1 MRKTKIVCTLG
12 PASNEPAVIAEMLKA
27 GMNVARL
34 NFSHGTHESHQKVIE
49 TFRSVRDSL
58 GLAAAVMLDTKGPE
72 IRTGLFPAGK
82 IQLKPG
88 QSFTLWAKE
97 RDGDE
102 TGCSVSYAD
111 LPRQLKPGYTVLI
124 DDGRIHLRVE
134 EADEEKAVCTV
145 LNGGTVS
152 NRKGINIPRV
162 SIDMPYLSERDKQDL
177 IFGVEQKV
185 DFIAA
190 SFVRRKEDVIALRKF
205 VNYHGGHDIKI
216 ISKIENLEGI
226 ENFNEILQHSD
237 GIMVARGDMGVEV
250 EYEKLPGLQKRF
262 IRACFASGKMAITAT
277 QMLDSMM
284 HSPMPTRAEITD
296 VANAVFDGTSA
307 VMLSGESAAGEYP
320 VESVRAMA
328 RIAEQAE
335 NDAFEMGVYKSMV
348 YNSAFND
355 TTNAICD
362 AACTTAKDVK
372 AKAIIAVTL
381 YGQTARGI
389 SKYRPFEPIVA
400 ATPVEKAYHQ
410 LSLSWGVYPVL
421 ALNQHNT
428 DDLFLHAVDCARNLD
443 LVSNGDLVVIT
454 AGVPLSV
461 SGTTNLLKVQTVGE
475 RA

>member
-12 PASNEPAVIAEMLKA
+12 PASADAAMMAEMLKS

-34 NFSHGTHESHQKVIE
+34 NFSHGTHENHKKMIE
-49 TFRSVRDSL
+49 TFRSVRDGL
-58 GLAAAVMLDTKGPE
+58 GLSAAVMLDTKGPE
-72 IRTGLFPAGK
+72 IRTGLFPGGPV
-82 IQLKPG
+82 QLKEG
-88 QSFTLWAKE
+88 QSFTLYAKE
-97 RDGDE
+97 REGDE
-102 TGCSVSYAD
+102 RGCSVSYPD
-111 LPRQLKPGYTVLI
+111 LIRQLKAGYRVLI

-134 EADEEKAVCTV
+134 EADEDKALCTV
-145 LNGGTVS
+145 TAGGEVS

-162 SIDMPYLSERDKQDL
+162 SIEMPYLSETDKKDL
-177 IFGVEQKV
+177 IFGVENNV

-205 VNYHGGHDIKI
+205 IDYHGGHDIKI

-226 ENFNEILQHSD
+226 ENFQEILAHSD

-262 IRACFASGKMAITAT
+262 IRACYASGKMAITAT

-307 VMLSGESAAGEYP
+307 VMLSGETASGKYP
-320 VESVRAMA
+320 VEAVRAMA
-328 RIAEQAE
+328 RIAAQAE
-335 NDAFEMGVYKSMV
+335 KDAFDMRVYQS
-348 YNSAFND
+348 YSFDTSHQD
-355 TTNAICD
+355 TTDAICD
-362 AACTTAKDVK
+362 AACTTARDCR
-372 AKAIIAVTL
+372 AQAIIAVTK

-389 SKYRPFEPIVA
+389 SKFRPFEPIVA

-421 ALNQHNT
+421 SLNQMTT
-428 DDLFLHAVDCARNLD
+428 DELFQHAVDCAKQLD
-443 LVSNGDLVVIT
+443 LVKNGDLVVIT
-454 AGVPLSV
+454 AGVPLNV
-461 SGTTNLLKVQTVGE
+461 SGTTNLLKVQMVGE

>member
-1 MRKTKIVCTLG
+1 
-12 PASNEPAVIAEMLKA
+12 ML
-27 GMNVARL
+27 N
-34 NFSHGTHESHQKVIE
+34 Q
-49 TFRSVRDSL
+49 
-58 GLAAAVMLDTKGPE
+58 
-72 IRTGLFPAGK
+72 
-82 IQLKPG
+82 
-88 QSFTLWAKE
+88 
-97 RDGDE
+97 
-102 TGCSVSYAD
+102 
-111 LPRQLKPGYTVLI
+111 
-124 DDGRIHLRVE
+124 
-134 EADEEKAVCTV
+134 
-145 LNGGTVS
+145 GTVS

-162 SIDMPYLSERDKQDL
+162 SIDMPYLSDRDKADL
-177 IFGVEQKV
+177 IFGVEHKV

-226 ENFNEILQHSD
+226 ENFDEILQHSD

-262 IRACFASGKMAITAT
+262 IRACFAAGKMAITAT

-320 VESVRAMA
+320 VESVRTMA

-335 NDAFEMGVYKSMV
+335 KDAFEMGVYKSMLFD
-348 YNSAFND
+348 AMFND

-362 AACTTAKDVK
+362 AACTTARDVK

-381 YGQTARGI
+381 HGQTARGI

-410 LSLSWGVYPVL
+410 LALSWGVYPVL
-421 ALNQHNT
+421 ALNQNNT

-443 LVSNGDLVVIT
+443 LVQTGDLVVIT

-461 SGTTNLLKVQTVGE
+461 SGTTNLLKVQTVG
-475 RA
+475 